1 MLLNFLSPKH
11 PSNSRQVMKG
21 AIQPSPASMNQ
32 PGGVRDAA
40 APLASGRGL
49 LSHPRGEQ
57 IRGLEPLP
65 FALTLTRSLPLRWEL
80 NGGRGAPAQLLTH
93 REDTQAAFLQNSSP
107 VATGSGRA
115 PPSLLTSRVP
125 AFLVVTGN
133 REVTAGD
140 TLPPNC
146 DTAECG
152 SAGPHL
158 LEGDPQGIHRSS
170 CPERRARGVPLSPCA
185 PRARQH
191 VTMYLLLLFL

>member
-1 MLLNFLSPKH
+1 
-11 PSNSRQVMKG
+11 MKG

-40 APLASGRGL
+40 APLASGWGL

-57 IRGLEPLP
+57 IRGLELLP
-65 FALTLTRSLPLRWEL
+65 FTLTLTKSLPLRWEL
-80 NGGRGAPAQLLTH
+80 DGARGAPAQLLTH
-93 REDTQAAFLQNSSP
+93 WEDTQAAFLQNSNP

-115 PPSLLTSRVP
+115 PPSLFTSRVP
-125 AFLVVTGN
+125 AFLSVTGN

-146 DTAECG
+146 DTVECG

-158 LEGDPQGIHRSS
+158 LEGDPQGIHSQKL
-170 CPERRARGVPLSPCA
+170 LSREACSRLPALTLCSA
-185 PRARQH
+185 GTATRDH
-191 VTMYLLLLFL
+191 VLVTFISLI